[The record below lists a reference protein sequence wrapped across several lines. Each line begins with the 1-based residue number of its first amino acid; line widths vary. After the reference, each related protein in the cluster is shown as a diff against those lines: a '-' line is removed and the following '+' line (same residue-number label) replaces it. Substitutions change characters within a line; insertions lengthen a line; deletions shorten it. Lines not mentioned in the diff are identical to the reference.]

1 MNTTSTPAP
10 VVNDLLLL
18 STAAI
23 WGFAFVAQRVGME
36 SVGPFLF
43 NGIRFAL
50 GAITL
55 VPFMLLRERNR
66 RHGRS
71 EGDAPARSGPRR
83 LYLVSGL
90 AAGLVLFLGSSFQQI
105 GLVYTTAGKAGF
117 ITGLYVVLVP
127 LFGILLGSR
136 AGIPRWLGAALAV
149 VGLYF
154 LSVERSFTVAVGDLW
169 VVASAAFFAVHV
181 LVVSYFAPRADSL
194 RLALAQYGVVS
205 LVSLVIGLVFETN
218 SATGVLQAAVPIL
231 YGGCFSVG
239 LAYTLQILAQRHAH
253 PAHAAIILSL
263 EGVFAAVGGGLLI
276 GEVLSPRA
284 LLGCGLMLA
293 GMVTSQLAG
302 IRRSDAPMG

>member
-1 MNTTSTPAP
+1 M
-10 VVNDLLLL
+10 
-18 STAAI
+18 
-23 WGFAFVAQRVGME
+23 
-36 SVGPFLF
+36 
-43 NGIRFAL
+43 
-50 GAITL
+50 TL
-55 VPFMLLRERNR
+55 VPFMLVRERR
-66 RHGRS
+66 RRAGDV
-71 EGDAPARSGPRR
+71 EGGAPKRSGPRR
-83 LYLVSGL
+83 LYVVSGL

-136 AGIPRWLGAALAV
+136 AGVVRWLGAALAV
-149 VGLYF
+149 AGLYF
-154 LSVERSFTVAVGDLW
+154 LSVERSFTVAAGDLW

-194 RLALAQYGVVS
+194 RLALAQYVVVS
-205 LVSLVIGLVFETN
+205 FVSLVIGLVFETN
-218 SATGVLQAAVPIL
+218 SAAGLLQAAVPIL

-293 GMVTSQLAG
+293 GMVTSQLAA
-302 IRRSDAPMG
+302 IRRVDAPVG